1 LTKATKA
8 KPRAKKIAANT
19 KYLARPGSGLS
30 NTAARILGAELDA
43 MEAARIQVTAKN
55 LLKRIERGG
64 ASHPL
69 YNLFEWDDAVAA
81 MRWRLEQARGYIA
94 SVEIVVR
101 ESTGEQGR
109 ARLSVVVVENEKSLR
124 SYQTREVVVDDGDL
138 LAQVSVDLYARVRS
152 AVREAHSLNLT
163 KQRAWA
169 AIYAAVSQNEPQ
181 AVMQRGGI
189 EA

>member
-1 LTKATKA
+1 
-8 KPRAKKIAANT
+8 
-19 KYLARPGSGLS
+19 
-30 NTAARILGAELDA
+30 
-43 MEAARIQVTAKN
+43 
-55 LLKRIERGG
+55 
-64 ASHPL
+64 
-69 YNLFEWDDAVAA
+69 